1 MQHVLIDVA
10 LQTCEHHMCYC
21 SAVQYTNCML
31 LCRTAIFKNTMTDQL
46 VALASAL
53 LCCHALTAA
62 KLLCRHLRSQQ
73 ASPLER
79 PAKGISITA
88 AAGRALNAVPT
99 QPTAIKQRQGLQMLI
114 IRRLL
119 LR

>member
-1 MQHVLIDVA
+1 
-10 LQTCEHHMCYC
+10 
-21 SAVQYTNCML
+21 ML
-31 LCRTAIFKNTMTDQL
+31 LRRAAILKSTMKDQL
-46 VALASAL
+46 VVLASAL

-88 AAGRALNAVPT
+88 AAGGVLTDVTN
-99 QPTAIKQRQGLQMLI
+99 QPTAIKRRQGLQMLI
-114 IRRLL
+114 MRRPL